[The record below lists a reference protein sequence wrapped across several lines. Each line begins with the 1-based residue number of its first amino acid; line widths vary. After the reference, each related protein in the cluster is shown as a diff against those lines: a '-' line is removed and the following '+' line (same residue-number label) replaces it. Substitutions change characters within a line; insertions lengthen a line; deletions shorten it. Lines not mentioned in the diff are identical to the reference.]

1 MSFYVKK
8 LYSNELGWRSGKPN
22 KAGKFLLISKK
33 ENIVDFFPPHKS
45 DEVDPSMSLGI
56 IVHDKKRLINAEYT
70 FHNDKKSRH
79 QGKDRRIYL
88 NEEIDQNGTY
98 FQPGYYVVFFKY
110 FDDKDQEIKYILY
123 RYTHED
129 KEYQK
134 LEQLA
139 NEKNHLIFNNLDFIQ
154 TFDKVYDEAIIS
166 KKTQVRITSRLAR
179 HVDDIYTN
187 QPEFRFAIRKIY
199 DDKCCIEDE
208 AINTGATI
216 NCEAAHIKPFAFGGN
231 HAAKNGLLMSRDLHW
246 AFDKGCFTIDQFY
259 EIKVQNKMK
268 SGFLGKYNGRKITLP
283 KDKHFW
289 PSVKNITYH
298 NQEIFLKFK
307 ET

>member
-8 LYSNELGWRSGKPN
+8 LYGNELGWRSGQPN

-33 ENIVDFFPPHKS
+33 ENIVNFFPPHKS

-56 IVHDKKRLINAEYT
+56 IVQDMKRLVNAEYT
-70 FHNDKKSRH
+70 FHNDEKSGH
-79 QGKDRRIYL
+79 KGKDRRIYL

-98 FQPGYYVVFFKY
+98 FQPGHYVVFFKY
-110 FDDKDQEIKYILY
+110 FDDKDKETKFILY
-123 RYTHED
+123 RFTQED

-134 LEQLA
+134 LEKLTEQ
-139 NEKNHLIFNNLDFIQ
+139 KNHLIFNNLDFIQ

-166 KKTQVRITSRLAR
+166 KKTQARITSRLAR
-179 HVDDIYTN
+179 HIDDVYTN

-199 DDKCCIEDE
+199 DDKCCVEDR
-208 AINTGATI
+208 AINTGTTI
-216 NCEAAHIKPFAFGGN
+216 NCEAAHIKPFALGGN

-259 EIKVQNKMK
+259 EIKVQSKMK
-268 SGFLGKYNGRKITLP
+268 SGFLGKYNGKKITLP
-283 KDKHFW
+283 KDRHFW

-298 NQEIFLKFK
+298 NQEIFNKFK
-307 ET
+307 DA